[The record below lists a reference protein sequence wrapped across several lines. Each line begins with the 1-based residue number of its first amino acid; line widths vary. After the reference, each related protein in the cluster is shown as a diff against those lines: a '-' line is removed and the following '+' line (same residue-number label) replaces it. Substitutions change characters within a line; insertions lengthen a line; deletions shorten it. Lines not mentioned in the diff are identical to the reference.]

1 MSLSDRYDDRLL
13 GELAALA
20 DGSLDGP
27 RRAELEAQVA
37 QDPELAAA
45 LAEQQRAVTLI
56 RGAAA
61 AVELPPALRAR
72 PGQAGGDEADGRVRR
87 AAPLGR
93 PTERTPRLRRIGW
106 QPGLTLA
113 AAAALLLALVVALTG
128 GPTVEDAA
136 AFAALPATTGA
147 PSTDGARLMAAQDG
161 VAFPR
166 WDSEKLGWRATGMHT
181 GDVDGRPATT
191 VYYEKDGRTLA
202 YTIVAGDALDGPE
215 ASRSL
220 TVGGTTVELFDAGA
234 GRAATWERDGHTCV
248 LTGRG
253 VPDAKLA
260 ELAGWQPPGAPPA

>member
-1 MSLSDRYDDRLL
+1 MSLSDRYDERLL

-37 QDPELAAA
+37 RDPELAAA

-61 AVELPPALRAR
+61 EVEIPPALRERSRAPSRSARAGAR
-72 PGQAGGDEADGRVRR
+72 PRSRV
-87 AAPLGR
+87 
-93 PTERTPRLRRIGW
+93 GW
-106 QPGLTLA
+106 QPGVALA

-136 AFAALPATTGA
+136 AFAALPPTGRRR
-147 PSTDGARLMAAQDG
+147 PARTARACMASQDG

-181 GDVDGRPATT
+181 GRRGRAPGDDRLLR
-191 VYYEKDGRTLA
+191 EGRSHARLHDRRRRRARRARTRR
-202 YTIVAGDALDGPE
+202 
-215 ASRSL
+215 RSL
-220 TVGGTTVELFDAGA
+220 TAAGTTVELFDAGA

-253 VPDAKLA
+253 VPDAVLA
-260 ELAGWQPPGAPPA
+260 RLAGWKASDAA

>member
-1 MSLSDRYDDRLL
+1 VSLSDRYDERLL

-27 RRAELEAQVA
+27 RRAELESRVA
-37 QDPELAAA
+37 EDPELAAA

-61 AVELPPALRAR
+61 EVELPPALRAR
-72 PGQAGGDEADGRVRR
+72 LAEFAPAHPAVR
-87 AAPLGR
+87 A
-93 PTERTPRLRRIGW
+93 ERSEPRFRRLGW
-106 QPGLTLA
+106 QPGVTLA
-113 AAAALLLALVVALTG
+113 AAAAVLVALVIALTG

-136 AFAALPATTGA
+136 AFAALPPTAAA
-147 PSTDGARLMAAQDG
+147 PSTDGTRLMAVQDG

-166 WDSEKLGWRATGMHT
+166 WDSEKLGWQATGMHT

-215 ASRSL
+215 GSRSL
-220 TVGGTTVELFDAGA
+220 TVGGTTVKLFDSGA
-234 GRAATWERDGHTCV
+234 GRAATWQRDGHTCV
-248 LTGRG
+248 LAGRD

-260 ELAGWQPPGAPPA
+260 ELAGWKAPAA

>member
-1 MSLSDRYDDRLL
+1 
-13 GELAALA
+13 
-20 DGSLDGP
+20 
-27 RRAELEAQVA
+27 
-37 QDPELAAA
+37 
-45 LAEQQRAVTLI
+45 
-56 RGAAA
+56 
-61 AVELPPALRAR
+61 
-72 PGQAGGDEADGRVRR
+72 
-87 AAPLGR
+87 
-93 PTERTPRLRRIGW
+93 
-106 QPGLTLA
+106 
-113 AAAALLLALVVALTG
+113 
-128 GPTVEDAA
+128 
-136 AFAALPATTGA
+136 
-147 PSTDGARLMAAQDG
+147 MAAQDG

-220 TVGGTTVELFDAGA
+220 TVAGTTVELFDAGA

-260 ELAGWQPPGAPPA
+260 ELAGWQRSGAAGLTRGRRPRLRRGGRRGAHGHAPRPPRAPTGAC